1 MRRKPFRFIGLI
13 VIYVTARASLL
24 QLLLRRFPLFFP
36 SRLPFRPVSPMEYT
50 GNTWRWRRNDRS
62 EFLFILHRV
71 TVFSAGSREQEQHKR
86 IPRFRNRPS
95 IRESFLSRETMFVV
109 LNDKRGG
116 EREYSSFVRNVYARR
131 VIEFEMNG
139 TKMKEN
145 RNNMKFLK
153 ETNKILKTLIS
164 RGRRNKIWIECLI
177 F

>member
-71 TVFSAGSREQEQHKR
+71 TVLSAGSREQEQHKR

-116 EREYSSFVRNVYARR
+116 ERENTVLLLEMSMLDVWLNLKWTEPRWKK
-131 VIEFEMNG
+131 IEIIWNFWR
-139 TKMKEN
+139 KLI
-145 RNNMKFLK
+145 RYLK
-153 ETNKILKTLIS
+153 H
-164 RGRRNKIWIECLI
+164 W
-177 F
+177 

>member
-1 MRRKPFRFIGLI
+1 MLCVVNPLDSLALSLFMWLLAPVYCNSFFVGFLSFFHRVSPFVL
-13 VIYVTARASLL
+13 
-24 QLLLRRFPLFFP
+24 FPL
-36 SRLPFRPVSPMEYT
+36 PMEYT

-71 TVFSAGSREQEQHKR
+71 TVLSAGSREQEQHKR

-145 RNNMKFLK
+145 RDNFWRKLIRYLK
-153 ETNKILKTLIS
+153 H
-164 RGRRNKIWIECLI
+164 W
-177 F
+177 